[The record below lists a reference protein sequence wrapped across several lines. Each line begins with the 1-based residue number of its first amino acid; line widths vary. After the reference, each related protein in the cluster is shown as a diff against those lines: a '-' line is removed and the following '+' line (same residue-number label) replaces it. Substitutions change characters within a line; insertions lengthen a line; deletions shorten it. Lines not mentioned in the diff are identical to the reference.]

1 VPDGEARLSGAR
13 RRVEARTGAEF
24 DARMISAP
32 LPSLEL
38 LSRRVT
44 SLAVTTTMAMVAS
57 VIAVPNP
64 ITKVAAMPA
73 QNNPCANTRTSE
85 CCGRAR

>member
-1 VPDGEARLSGAR
+1 VPDGEARLSAATR
-13 RRVEARTGAEF
+13 RGPDAGAEF